1 MWEVKILFSPQNV
14 CFTPLAVPNRWGGI
28 RKHIPAILLKPRI
41 VDAPQAVDPISL
53 MNDSL
58 NHLWFVVREVIR
70 DIKHDIADQTPDRWY
85 RLWGNILKTELILG
99 WIPIF
104 WRWIWLQTA
113 AFFQFQ
119 GRSPIDWQHHDG
131 PQILAQPRCDI
142 VRVKFHVDL
151 SAERVD
157 SVGKVEA
164 LHTFGKLLTN
174 AVDDK
179 DQICGLRPFVCAL
192 TSRA

>member
-1 MWEVKILFSPQNV
+1 
-14 CFTPLAVPNRWGGI
+14 
-28 RKHIPAILLKPRI
+28 
-41 VDAPQAVDPISL
+41 

-58 NHLWFVVREVIR
+58 NHLWFVVREVIW

-85 RLWGNILKTELILG
+85 RLWGNILKIEPILG
-99 WIPIF
+99 WILNF
-104 WRWIWLQTA
+104 WRCIWLQTA
-113 AFFQFQ
+113 TFFQFQ
-119 GRSPIDWQHHDG
+119 GRSPVDRQYHDS
-131 PQILAQPRCDI
+131 PQILAQPRRDI

-179 DQICGLRPFVCAL
+179 DQICRLRPLVCNL